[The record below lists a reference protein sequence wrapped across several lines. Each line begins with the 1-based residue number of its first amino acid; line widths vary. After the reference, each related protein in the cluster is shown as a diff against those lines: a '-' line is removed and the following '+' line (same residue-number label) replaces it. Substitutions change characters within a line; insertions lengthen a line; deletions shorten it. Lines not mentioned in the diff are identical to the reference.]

1 MKTIRTMKRIT
12 LVLSF
17 MIILLLISC
26 NVFAAGKSS
35 GPKNSK
41 EALQMAGKNNQY
53 LFLLFYKEKNDITQA
68 FEVEMRN
75 FIKKS
80 KEKIVIYRAVTT
92 EVKESEM
99 TMLYANDISNPA
111 LVVFASN
118 GAVTG
123 KFPEKVTGAQLKECF
138 VTDLHMKILKVLQ
151 DRKVALVLLQNK
163 RTKYNKEID
172 DAAKDFTTRLKFA
185 VAIKADPDDPVNR
198 DFVVK
203 QCKLKP
209 GFSEATAVL
218 VEQIGAIEGV
228 YIGKS
233 AKASLKKIADD
244 FLKPDDD
251 Y

>member
-1 MKTIRTMKRIT
+1 MKTIQAMKRIN

-17 MIILLLISC
+17 IIILLLISC

-35 GPKNSK
+35 GPKNSR
-41 EALQMAGKNNQY
+41 EALQMAGKNKQY
-53 LFLLFYKEKNDITQA
+53 LFILFYKEKNDITQA

-92 EVKESEM
+92 EVKESEI
-99 TMLYANDISNPA
+99 TMLYANDIPNPA
-111 LVVFASN
+111 LVVFAPN

-151 DRKVALVLLQNK
+151 DRNVALVLLQND
-163 RTKYNKEID
+163 RTKFNKEVNE
-172 DAAKDFTTRLKFA
+172 AAKDFTTRLKFA
-185 VAIKADPDDPVNR
+185 IVIKADPDAPANR
-198 DFVVK
+198 EFVVK
-203 QCKLKP
+203 QCRLKP
-209 GFSEATAVL
+209 GFAEACAVL

-233 AKASLKKIADD
+233 AKVSLKKIADD
-244 FLKPDDD
+244 FLKPNDD